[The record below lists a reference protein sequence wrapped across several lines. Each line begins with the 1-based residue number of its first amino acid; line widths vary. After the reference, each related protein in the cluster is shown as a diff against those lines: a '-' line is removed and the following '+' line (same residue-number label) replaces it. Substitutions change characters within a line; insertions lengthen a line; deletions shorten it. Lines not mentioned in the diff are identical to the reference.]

1 MKKAAFFLIFFTLIS
16 SLSLAKS
23 PKRATKKQLIS
34 ISVDSSL
41 QRIRWKQEMHTLKH
55 LPGDYGEDD
64 FLNTED
70 AGESTGGGYFSAEE
84 LSSELYIDSVWS
96 ELSDYYTVWDSRKVN
111 PYGMEGD
118 KFKDTVNIPLYYPL
132 RESWSL
138 PILEATHIT
147 SGFGMRSY
155 RWHYGTD
162 LKLEMGDTV
171 CAVFDGVIRIC
182 SYDRK
187 GYGNYV
193 LVRHSNGLETL
204 YGHLKKSLVEV
215 GQHVK
220 AGDLIGWGG
229 NTGRS
234 TGSHL
239 HFEVRY
245 QGNAI
250 DPEYLFDF
258 KKDTLIAHEFILT
271 PQHFEYIRELKKV
284 RFHKIKKGDSLYTIS
299 RKYHISIPAICRLNR
314 MTKKTTLL
322 PGKKIRIN

>member
-132 RESWSL
+132 R
-138 PILEATHIT
+138 
-147 SGFGMRSY
+147 
-155 RWHYGTD
+155 
-162 LKLEMGDTV
+162 
-171 CAVFDGVIRIC
+171 
-182 SYDRK
+182 
-187 GYGNYV
+187 
-193 LVRHSNGLETL
+193 
-204 YGHLKKSLVEV
+204 
-215 GQHVK
+215 
-220 AGDLIGWGG
+220 
-229 NTGRS
+229 
-234 TGSHL
+234 
-239 HFEVRY
+239 
-245 QGNAI
+245 
-250 DPEYLFDF
+250 
-258 KKDTLIAHEFILT
+258 
-271 PQHFEYIRELKKV
+271 
-284 RFHKIKKGDSLYTIS
+284 
-299 RKYHISIPAICRLNR
+299 
-314 MTKKTTLL
+314 
-322 PGKKIRIN
+322 